1 MIYDIFLI
9 TQNIGSVVVPML
21 YLYTII
27 NVQRNYNVRITFV
40 KYAVSLDL
48 ENYFTKKLS
57 LYTNMGMNF
66 LFSCHYDRRQIIG
79 RRRG

>member
-1 MIYDIFLI
+1 MNYDIFLI

-40 KYAVSLDL
+40 KYAISLDL
-48 ENYFTKKLS
+48 ENDISQKNY
-57 LYTNMGMNF
+57 LYISTWV
-66 LFSCHYDRRQIIG
+66 
-79 RRRG
+79 

>member
-1 MIYDIFLI
+1 MNYDIFLI

-40 KYAVSLDL
+40 KYAISLDL
-48 ENYFTKKLS
+48 EKTLEKII
-57 LYTNMGMNF
+57 YT
-66 LFSCHYDRRQIIG
+66 Y
-79 RRRG
+79 